1 MACCSAT
8 GVPAAPLLIFQGIRP
23 FSKFTQ
29 EWPECPFAMDSKG
42 YMTREI
48 FFSWAV
54 QFEEETRPA
63 DPDEPRCLFLDNHY
77 SHFAVDIMSF
87 LRAHNV
93 RVVALHPHTTHILC
107 ALDCGILRSFKAHFV
122 AALHDTKWAATI
134 VDVARL
140 VKIAWDKA
148 MTTTTDPVTKK
159 VDGVAIRAFARVGLV
174 PFNPNV
180 VDEAEFGFT
189 EQFKAEN
196 AGGEGKKVARITLSD
211 EELAKR
217 RADILSDYK
226 KIPADVAAACK
237 RAPRTQM
244 AEIYTY
250 SGTLMRE
257 AEKGEE
263 KEAEETRKK
272 NTPWALAGLSYK
284 VYKKQEAARKAAEA
298 SAEREKKAAE
308 KAATKA
314 KEAADAE
321 AAEKAKV
328 VAKAAVGP
336 KQVKAKVPKALP
348 VAPPPPP
355 PQVIQRGNGKRGV
368 KRPRS
373 MEDQ

>member
-1 MACCSAT
+1 
-8 GVPAAPLLIFQGIRP
+8 
-23 FSKFTQ
+23 
-29 EWPECPFAMDSKG
+29 MDSKG

-54 QFEEETRPA
+54 QWEEETRPV

-77 SHFAVDIMSF
+77 SHFAVDCMSY

-107 ALDCGILRSFKAHFV
+107 ALDCGILRSFKSHFIS
-122 AALHDTKWAATI
+122 ALHSLTHVATI
-134 VDVARL
+134 ADVAGL
-140 VKIAWDKA
+140 VKIAWGKA

-196 AGGEGKKVARITLSD
+196 AGGGGKKVARITLTD

-217 RADILSDYK
+217 RADVLSDYK
-226 KIPADVAAACK
+226 KLPEDVAAACK

-250 SGTLMRE
+250 SETLKKE

-284 VYKKQEAARKAAEA
+284 VYKSQEAARKAAEA
-298 SAEREKKAAE
+298 AAEKVKKAAE
-308 KAATKA
+308 KAAAKA

-328 VAKAAVGP
+328 VAKAAVVP
-336 KQVKAKVPKALP
+336 KHVKGKAPKAL
-348 VAPPPPP
+348 VLAPPPPP
-355 PQVIQRGNGKRGV
+355 PQVIQRGGGKRGV
-368 KRPRS
+368 KRPREFS
-373 MEDQ
+373 